1 MSWNY
6 RVIRNVDGLR
16 IFDVYY
22 NEEGQPVGSNVAP
35 TYVYGETVDALKAQ
49 LALMLEALEHPILEE
64 RDVGSQ
70 AGQNVKD

>member
-22 NEEGQPVGSNVAP
+22 NEAGQPVGSNVSP
-35 TYVYGETVDALKAQ
+35 TYVYGETVDDLKVQ
-49 LALMLEALEHPILEE
+49 LALMLEALERPILEE

-70 AGQNVKD
+70 GESNGKA